1 MNREPIIKLVYCSR
15 ASELPS
21 PMQLDELL
29 GTARSF
35 NAAHNVSGIL
45 LYKDGSFFQ
54 YLEGEREVVEALF
67 ERIKRDKRH
76 YAVRLLLSNP
86 INERV
91 FNNWQMGFYE
101 PSMDAI
107 KLTNSCY
114 ADPLQTLDKKLID
127 STNVDFNIE
136 TAHKLISTFLLY
148 A

>member
-1 MNREPIIKLVYCSR
+1 
-15 ASELPS
+15 
-21 PMQLDELL
+21 MQLDELL

-107 KLTNSCY
+107 KLTDSCY